1 MSAADTP
8 ETRRKEAE
16 RYLQVSPPKALFEDM
31 GDKMAET
38 LPADQ
43 REQFKKLMTTEVDI
57 AALSKAMTDA
67 MVKNFTTEELKA
79 LADFYGSPVGKSAM
93 KKFGA
98 YMADIMP
105 VVQAEIMKAA
115 AKMTLTSRTRR
126 AKPIAA
132 IRETNYSCS
141 ESYSGS
147 KRVPGRYQEL
157 LEFLKWDGEVCRD
170 REPGTARFD
179 VYCDPK
185 DDNAFFVYQAY
196 RYQDAFEAH
205 KKNEPFQRSSSGLR
219 DTLGTNYTV
228 LLRGDAVW
236 PPAVDVVRA

>member
-1 MSAADTP
+1 MLKKIALLSVLHYQSPTMKQKLVVLLIFTFSAWSPVFSAPDTP

-31 GDKMAET
+31 ADKMAAN

-43 REQFKKLMTTEVDI
+43 RDQFKKLMTTQIDI

-93 KKFGA
+93 QKFGA

-115 AKMTLTSRTRR
+115 SKM
-126 AKPIAA
+126 K
-132 IRETNYSCS
+132 
-141 ESYSGS
+141 
-147 KRVPGRYQEL
+147 Q
-157 LEFLKWDGEVCRD
+157 
-170 REPGTARFD
+170 
-179 VYCDPK
+179 
-185 DDNAFFVYQAY
+185 
-196 RYQDAFEAH
+196 
-205 KKNEPFQRSSSGLR
+205 
-219 DTLGTNYTV
+219 
-228 LLRGDAVW
+228 
-236 PPAVDVVRA
+236 